1 MKYVVNQLVRNRKEI
16 GKTWSRLKNEF
27 LIQKGEERERKK
39 RKKGNHILNVRVNS
53 FHTSTTNTV

>member
-27 LIQKGEERERKK
+27 LIQKVEEKERKK
-39 RKKGNHILNVRVNS
+39 RKKEII
-53 FHTSTTNTV
+53 F